1 MDGRQAIREDRLQ
14 QRLLSLAVSLFALSA
29 VCLTGCQ
36 SSTGMF
42 SLRDKPSS
50 KLVRTSIDETTPGAD
65 SSDRKTRQSSKPT
78 VLKEETTADYGAL
91 QSRFEGSSAPRT
103 VQKPGHAFLQ
113 PRARLGRPVP
123 LPQQVAT
130 PSLSDTDSSAVDEAS
145 HDVQQRIPAA
155 PKQNVEPV
163 DVSKGSGADT
173 GMQVKNGSQPGTSP
187 WGSGTQS
194 WKPMKQTGDEV
205 TEDSASPSPS
215 NAPGSKWGW
224 PVSKQNVPPA
234 SGEVSG
240 SPEASPD
247 AIPNGAMQPIPSDMV
262 EDGGLSQPG
271 ESDPVE
277 PGPEDNSMLG
287 RLRSFYPP
295 RLDAGTDRIRKQFR
309 RFPDPFG
316 ILKERETNEPG
327 SETAELP
334 LPANSVTADS
344 STEPDVSDM
353 GAVASENASP
363 STPIEAAIQQAE
375 QELAAWPRTGTGQ
388 PERVDEWRKRQTDLR
403 LLQMIAGRSAESI
416 RMIESLPV
424 DEQEYWQAMMLSMN
438 QFRDIDPVTSRR
450 EDLTETLN
458 HLRTAGRRLQPL
470 AALEIQRLM
479 FCSRIDGF
487 GRVAQFPT
495 ADFEPGQR
503 ILLYAGLRNFRSELT
518 AEGKFRTEFSA
529 EIEFRRAGD
538 DESIETI
545 RLPQILDECDEER
558 TDYYQSFELTAPA
571 LEGDYIVRITLQDLQ
586 SRQTATSELELSI
599 H

>member
-1 MDGRQAIREDRLQ
+1 MDGRQAIRPKWMQ
-14 QRLLSLAVSLFALSA
+14 QRLMSLTVSLFALSA
-29 VCLTGCQ
+29 GCLAGCQ
-36 SSTGMF
+36 SGSGLF
-42 SLRDKPSS
+42 QLPGGSSS
-50 KLVRTSIDETTPGAD
+50 KLVRTSSDETNIEKDLSNNARQT
-65 SSDRKTRQSSKPT
+65 SSST
-78 VLKEETTADYGAL
+78 VLKETAADYGAL
-91 QSRFEGSSAPRT
+91 QSRFEGSSAPTT

-130 PSLSDTDSSAVDEAS
+130 PASSGSETDVDGREVERSATAQPAS
-145 HDVQQRIPAA
+145 NQQVQSA
-155 PKQNVEPV
+155 N
-163 DVSKGSGADT
+163 GSRGSVT
-173 GMQVKNGSQPGTSP
+173 TTTQSKNGSQPGTSP
-187 WGSGTQS
+187 WGSNIPT
-194 WKPMKQTGDEV
+194 WKPMDRAANEGTG
-205 TEDSASPSPS
+205 PSENSVPS
-215 NAPGSKWGW
+215 NVPGSKWGW
-224 PVSKQNVPPA
+224 PTSKQPVPPVN
-234 SGEVSG
+234 SEVSVPSDTG
-240 SPEASPD
+240 AE
-247 AIPNGAMQPIPSDMV
+247 AIPNGAMQPIPREP
-262 EDGGLSQPG
+262 EDDGSLTQPG
-271 ESDPVE
+271 ESDSA
-277 PGPEDNSMLG
+277 GSGAEDNSMLG

-295 RLDAGTDRIRKQFR
+295 RLDAGTDRIKKQFR

-316 ILKERETNEPG
+316 ILKERETTEPDT
-327 SETAELP
+327 ETAELP
-334 LPANSVTADS
+334 MPANSVTADTA
-344 STEPDVSDM
+344 TELVTPDT
-353 GAVASENASP
+353 GATASENASP
-363 STPIEAAIQQAE
+363 ATPLEAAILQIE
-375 QELAAWPRTGTGQ
+375 QEISAWPRTGTGQ
-388 PERVDEWRKRQTDLR
+388 PERIDEWRKCQTDLR

-438 QFRDIDPVTSRR
+438 QFRDIDPVTPRR

-458 HLRTAGRRLQPL
+458 QLRTAGRRLQPL

-571 LEGDYIVRITLQDLQ
+571 LEGDYVVRITLQDLL